1 MTKVNI
7 DWLQSVEAL
16 QGVPAAQLQWLLENS
31 EDRWLAAGDQLL
43 KPGLPFEGTFFQVS
57 GRLRLYNLQNNEV
70 NEITIFEE
78 KSITG
83 YLPFSRGKV
92 ASLYAEAIGEV
103 HLVYFPLA
111 KMPQLMQQHFELTQ
125 ALVHV
130 MTTRV
135 RDYTSLIRQNEK
147 MLALGKLS
155 AGLAH
160 ELNNPAAAVVRG
172 ADALKK
178 HLKLVPAGFEE
189 IASLCMRADDVEG
202 VKLQLTAV
210 LDQTDKPLLTM
221 LQRSEQENEL
231 ADWLDD
237 NNIDN
242 SLEMAENFTEFAI
255 TVAQLEAFKKY
266 IPDSYLSPIFNWI
279 HRNLV
284 TEKLVADIEQASRR
298 IGQLVGSVKSFT
310 HMDQG
315 QARQWTDV
323 HSDIRNTLVILGH
336 KLRKGQIQVQE
347 QFSSTLPQINVR
359 IGEMNQVWTNL
370 IDNALDA
377 MSANE
382 KGILEIK
389 TEKDGD
395 CVVVAIT
402 DNGPGVPEDIRDK
415 IFDPFFTTKEVGK
428 GTGLGLDITSNI
440 VRQHKGSIKLQSV
453 PGRTTFIVSLPVND

>member
-1 MTKVNI
+1 MTDITV

-16 QGVPAAQLQWLLENS
+16 HDVPAKELQWLLDNS
-31 EDRWLAAGDQLL
+31 EDKQLAVGELL
-43 KPGLPFEGTFFQVS
+43 LQPGAPFEGTYFLVS
-57 GRLRLYNLQNNEV
+57 GKLRLYNLQNNEI
-70 NEITIFEE
+70 NEITVFEE
-78 KSITG
+78 KSIMG

-92 ASLYAEAIGEV
+92 ASLYGEV
-103 HLVYFPLA
+103 IEAMHLVFFPLA

-130 MTTRV
+130 MTSRV

-172 ADALKK
+172 ADALKQ

-189 IASLCMRADDVEG
+189 IASLCMKAEDVES
-202 VKLQLTAV
+202 VRAQLLSV
-210 LDQTDKPLLTM
+210 LEQPNHTTLSLLE
-221 LQRSEQENEL
+221 RSEKEEEL
-231 ADWLDD
+231 ADWLDAHG
-237 NNIDN
+237 IHN
-242 SLEMAENFTEFAI
+242 SLEMAENFAEFAI
-255 TVAQLEAFKKY
+255 TVAQLDTLKQH
-266 IPDSYLSPIFNWI
+266 IPDNYLSPIFNWI
-279 HRNLV
+279 HRNMI
-284 TEKLVADIEQASRR
+284 TEKLVTDIEAASRR

-315 QARQWTDV
+315 QAKQLTDV
-323 HSDIRNTLVILGH
+323 HSDIRNTMVILGH
-336 KLRKGQIQVQE
+336 KLRKGNVQLVE
-347 QFSSTLPQINVR
+347 QFDSSLPRINVR

-377 MSANE
+377 MEVNNS
-382 KGILEIK
+382 GILEIK

-395 CVVVAIT
+395 CIRVSVT
-402 DNGPGVPEDIRDK
+402 DNGPGVPESIQDK

-428 GTGLGLDITSNI
+428 GTGLGLDITINI
-440 VRQHKGSIKLQSV
+440 VRQHKGTIRLQSA
-453 PGRTTFIVSLPVND
+453 PGRTTFSVSLPVND